1 MAKKKKQEQ
10 ETEAPNFTRRAVPV
24 SEAQTSQRPPRR
36 GRYKCCG

>member
-10 ETEAPNFTRRAVPV
+10 QEETPQFTRRAVPV
-24 SEAQTSQRPPRR
+24 ADAKTSSRPPRR